1 VREALASGLEV
12 MSEDVEETK
21 QRQDSVES
29 QFQAVLDETTGKDVI
44 SAPEITA
51 ARVGADNTNHPNLKE
66 RLDTEYQKLNSQL
79 AQTAYLANSLKNSK
93 ADRTEVQNFE
103 SMLNDIIVSN
113 GDDGK
118 DTELIASRGGFDTLP
133 ERLNANERIL
143 DNIDKSL
150 LKFVNE
156 VDNGDF
162 SQD

>member
-1 VREALASGLEV
+1 SR
-12 MSEDVEETK
+12 
-21 QRQDSVES
+21 
-29 QFQAVLDETTGKDVI
+29 
-44 SAPEITA
+44 
-51 ARVGADNTNHPNLKE
+51 
-66 RLDTEYQKLNSQL
+66 L

-118 DTELIASRGGFDTLP
+118 DTELIASRGGYDTLP
-133 ERLNANERIL
+133 ERLKAKERIL

-156 VDNGDF
+156 VDSGDF
-162 SQD
+162 SQDRYLGTGLYRQLTSRTASLWSVPA